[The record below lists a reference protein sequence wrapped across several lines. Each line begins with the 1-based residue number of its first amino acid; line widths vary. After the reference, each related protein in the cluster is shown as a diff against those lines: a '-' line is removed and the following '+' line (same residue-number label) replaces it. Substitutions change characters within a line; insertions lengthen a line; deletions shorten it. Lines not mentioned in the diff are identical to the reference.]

1 MKKFLIGLGLV
12 AATAALIVMMSGL
25 KPKPEKRTPPPPR
38 VVVDVQRAEPEDVK
52 FVVSSQGTVL
62 PKINSSLIAEVSGKI
77 VEVSDQFVIG
87 GHFRKGDVLVVIDPS
102 NYEADVKAAEARLA
116 QARAVLLQEE
126 ARAEQASKD
135 WQNINKD
142 KGNGK
147 PSDLVLRKPQLAEAN
162 ANVRSAQ
169 ADVERAKRNL
179 SRTRVT
185 ADFDGLVKSKMA
197 ALGQYVGVST
207 KLADVYGTE
216 IAEIRL
222 PITDRDLPFVKMPR
236 RNDSKAEL
244 PDVELTANMGG
255 KAFRWQGKIVRS
267 EGVID
272 ENNRVS
278 YIVAQI
284 EDPYGL
290 KDSASDERNPL
301 PYGIYTE
308 ARVEGKLASNVYVLP
323 RNAVNERSEVRIL
336 DEENRLT
343 SRSVE
348 ILRSAHDK
356 VYISGGLETG
366 DRVVMT
372 ALEGTLN
379 GTRVT
384 LQNEL
389 SGSASGPVQQGVSQ

>member
-1 MKKFLIGLGLV
+1 MKKLLIGLGLV
-12 AATAALIVMMSGL
+12 AATVALIVVMSGL

-87 GHFRKGDVLVVIDPS
+87 GHFSKGDVLVVIDPS

-116 QARAVLLQEE
+116 QTRAVLLQEE
-126 ARAEQASKD
+126 ARAEQAGKD
-135 WQNINKD
+135 WQNINKG
-142 KGNGK
+142 KGT

-169 ADVERAKRNL
+169 ADLERARRNL
-179 SRTRVT
+179 QRTRVT
-185 ADFDGLVKSKMA
+185 ADFDGLVKSKTA
-197 ALGQYVGVST
+197 ALGQYVSVST
-207 KLADVYGTE
+207 RLADVYGTE

-236 RNDSKAEL
+236 RNDSHAEL
-244 PDVELTANMGG
+244 PDVELTANFGG

-272 ENNRVS
+272 ESNRVS
-278 YIVAQI
+278 YIVAQVD
-284 EDPYGL
+284 DPYGL
-290 KDSASDERNPL
+290 KNSAADDRNPL

-323 RNAVNERSEVRIL
+323 RNAVNERNEVRIL

-343 SRSVE
+343 SRAVE

-356 VYISGGLETG
+356 VYISAGLETG

-389 SGSASGPVQQGVSQ
+389 SGSASGPVQQGASQ